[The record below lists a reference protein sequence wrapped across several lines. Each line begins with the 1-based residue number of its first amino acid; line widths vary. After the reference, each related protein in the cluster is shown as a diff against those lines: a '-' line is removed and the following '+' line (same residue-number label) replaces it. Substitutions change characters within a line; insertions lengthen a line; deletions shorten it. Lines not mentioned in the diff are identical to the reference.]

1 LNSPTIQQR
10 KINSSIA
17 VKNGETII
25 LGGLI
30 REENGSGLTG
40 MPILSDIPVL
50 GSLFGTTTTDTKK
63 TELVILITPRI
74 VQDEKNARD
83 VTNEFKRKL
92 TGIYQDVA
100 R

>member
-1 LNSPTIQQR
+1 
-10 KINSSIA
+10 
-17 VKNGETII
+17 
-25 LGGLI
+25 
-30 REENGSGLTG
+30 
-40 MPILSDIPVL
+40 
-50 GSLFGTTTTDTKK
+50 
-63 TELVILITPRI
+63 LVILITPRI